1 MPSNEQTVLMDRSRS
16 RVPASPPFAA
26 RFEPVPA
33 PGTLVWYSGR
43 RFAKKIGI
51 ATKRMGTVDGPPIPN
66 SGGISV
72 SFPRI
77 PKEPKPG
84 EETAADPTDKAPEAF
99 ILSPR
104 NLRPVPA
111 SVLAKKEAAEEEAR
125 KARADDGTLA
135 SSVRA
140 LVNANAAASKSQ

>member
-1 MPSNEQTVLMDRSRS
+1 MPSNETVLMDRSRN
-16 RVPASPPFAA
+16 RVPASPSFVAA
-26 RFEPVPA
+26 HEPNPA
-33 PGTLVWYSGR
+33 PGTVVWYGGK
-43 RFAKKIGI
+43 RFARKIGI
-51 ATKRMGTVDGPPIPN
+51 ATGRMGTVDGPPIPN

-77 PKEPKPG
+77 LKEPKEG
-84 EETAADPTDKAPEAF
+84 EDAADPIDKSPEAF

-111 SVLAKKEAAEEEAR
+111 SVLAKKEAAAEEAR
-125 KARADDGTLA
+125 KARAHDGTLA

-140 LVNANAAASKSQ
+140 LVNANAASKSL

>member
-1 MPSNEQTVLMDRSRS
+1 MPSNETVLMDRSRN
-16 RVPASPPFAA
+16 RVPAPTPFVVAH
-26 RFEPVPA
+26 EPVPA
-33 PGTLVWYSGR
+33 PGTQVWYGGR

-51 ATKRMGTVDGPPIPN
+51 ATGRMGTVDGPPIHN

-84 EETAADPTDKAPEAF
+84 EESAAEPTDKAPEAF

-125 KARADDGTLA
+125 KARAHDGTAA
-135 SSVRA
+135 SS
-140 LVNANAAASKSQ
+140 VNANATVS